1 MEFVVY
7 KSEEDNTGRLV
18 ELLYNRHCEHYEV
31 VVNGLTE
38 FNSQRYE
45 QANYEFE
52 MEKDKLITP
61 KFVGSWTVHRRASTW
76 RFSTRTAP
84 CPTPTLG
91 PTPLLTFVA
100 RASPGTT

>member
-31 VVNGLTE
+31 VINGLTE
-38 FNSQRYE
+38 LNFQRYE

-52 MEKDKLITP
+52 MEC
-61 KFVGSWTVHRRASTW
+61 V
-76 RFSTRTAP
+76 
-84 CPTPTLG
+84 
-91 PTPLLTFVA
+91 
-100 RASPGTT
+100 

>member
-7 KSEEDNTGRLV
+7 KSEQDNTGRLV
-18 ELLYNRHCEHYEV
+18 ELVYNRHCEHYEV

-52 MEKDKLITP
+52 MECIMSDKFNEWLFWGLSLDLVFWYLDYI
-61 KFVGSWTVHRRASTW
+61 GD
-76 RFSTRTAP
+76 
-84 CPTPTLG
+84 
-91 PTPLLTFVA
+91 
-100 RASPGTT
+100 